1 MKIYKPIGSKERFA
15 EIFQGVNKVKLN
27 EGFGQNYNPQAVLE
41 MAYEGLKNGTLN
53 IVHSNSQGEGEQ
65 SFIEL
70 VCKDKQ
76 GNNITFTFK
85 TLSSAG
91 DQEGVYNV
99 DKTIMTNFSFDDQT
113 GEDSVEM
120 DENALKQFNAQ
131 HANDLFDAVKEYI
144 DVEETE
150 PAIDEI
156 YEDAIRKIDS
166 SPFGKNSFDK
176 LQTGKAYADE
186 KPVNPA
192 IRVKSPELDKF
203 VNEDDL
209 NKEVSFEGNNNTT
222 KVLNTVSQELKEK
235 IILDAATVVNRGLE
249 KQGLSRYDMPKE
261 AYNKLIKHVGL
272 AIFED
277 YSAKVNENLNEEEAK
292 IAGDY
297 PDPMGKKFKPKE
309 HYPKKKRKPQTSV
322 KLSETEEEN
331 NYEETSDSN
340 TPIDKRAK
348 KTAQSDIHK
357 EFNRTVPYDTKFN
370 AGIDEKA
377 EEPLTGDDNV
387 TDTEFMNKERQG
399 LQGGEKD
406 VPSDTT
412 NDINPE
418 TEMGTE
424 KDVKAGTGEDQISHQ
439 PMDNEPA
446 GDEIEKIAQDKE
458 EAGEMIAGGKGEG
471 KSPLEF
477 TSDQILK
484 GMRVEMEHTDDPMVS
499 LEIALDHLTEDP
511 EYYGDEEE
519 NPQLM
524 AQANAAADANEPEN
538 AEDDKE
544 KTDMLLGF
552 KPHNVGDEIET
563 DEDVDTDD
571 NIKWGKEMLRFH
583 KDYNN
588 NKTPEKPEDAL
599 SAESETPVEEKPKE
613 VAEEAGFE
621 EYTGNIG
628 DRYADE
634 DGNEFVVHDKV
645 KGGVTLKTQSGEIEV
660 ATSDLKFYK
669 KLNEGETIKKI
680 ITEEQIKTAKRT
692 LSNSKVPTGMTKKEA
707 VQILMNNNLK
717 KIL

>member
-209 NKEVSFEGNNNTT
+209 NKEVSFEGNNTTT

-235 IILDAATVVNRGLE
+235 IILDAATVVDRGLE

-377 EEPLTGDDNV
+377 EEPKTGDDNV

-399 LQGGEKD
+399 LQGGEND
-406 VPSDTT
+406 VNPDTT
-412 NDINPE
+412 NDVNPE

-424 KDVKAGTGEDQISHQ
+424 NDVEAGDGGAPEGAQIEPDFDKMGMGIGSDWDKKTRGISH
-439 PMDNEPA
+439 EPES
-446 GDEIEKIAQDKE
+446 DEIEKIAQDKE

-477 TSDQILK
+477 TPDQILK
-484 GMRVEMEHTDDPMVS
+484 GMKVEMEHSDDPMVS
-499 LEIALDHLTEDP
+499 LEIVLDHLTEDP
-511 EYYGDEEE
+511 EYYGNDEE
-519 NPQLM
+519 NPELM
-524 AQANAAADANEPEN
+524 AQANAAADVNKPEGE
-538 AEDDKE
+538 EDDKE
-544 KTDMLLGF
+544 MTNMLLGF
-552 KPHNVGDEIET
+552 KPHNVGDEIEG
-563 DEDVDTDD
+563 DEEIEKNPEPEV
-571 NIKWGKEMLRFH
+571 E
-583 KDYNN
+583 
-588 NKTPEKPEDAL
+588 PEKKEDELGEA
-599 SAESETPVEEKPKE
+599 
-613 VAEEAGFE
+613 EAGFE

-628 DRYADE
+628 DRYADD
-634 DGNEFVVHDKV
+634 DGNEFVVRDKV
-645 KGGVTLKTQSGEIEV
+645 KGMSAL
-660 ATSDLKFYK
+660 
-669 KLNEGETIKKI
+669 
-680 ITEEQIKTAKRT
+680 
-692 LSNSKVPTGMTKKEA
+692 
-707 VQILMNNNLK
+707 
-717 KIL
+717 

>member
-27 EGFGQNYNPQAVLE
+27 EGFGQSYNPQAVLE
-41 MAYEGLKNGTLN
+41 MAFEGLKNGTLN
-53 IVHSNSQGEGEQ
+53 VVHSNSQGEGEQ

-85 TLSSAG
+85 TLSSAD
-91 DQEGVYNV
+91 DQEGVYNI
-99 DKTIMTNFSFDDQT
+99 DKTIMTNFSFDDEN

-131 HANDLFDAVKEYI
+131 HVNDLFDAVKEYI

-150 PAIDEI
+150 PAIDEL

-166 SPFGKNSFDK
+166 SPFGKDSFDK

-209 NKEVSFEGNNNTT
+209 DKDISLEGNNITT
-222 KVLNTVSQELKEK
+222 KILGTVSKEVK
-235 IILDAATVVNRGLE
+235 EQIILDAAKVVDSGLE
-249 KQGLSRYDMPKE
+249 KQGLSRYEMSKE
-261 AYNKLIKHVGL
+261 AYNKLIKQVGL
-272 AIFED
+272 LLFD
-277 YSAKVNENLNEEEAK
+277 RYSAEVNENLNEEEIK

-322 KLSETEEEN
+322 KLSENVEDDDEI
-331 NYEETSDSN
+331 SDLN
-340 TPIDKRAK
+340 TPVPIDKAAK
-348 KTAQSDIHK
+348 KTAQSDMAK
-357 EFNRTVPYDTKFN
+357 DPTMKKFGSDRAAEPEGWNKPLLPYDTKFQF
-370 AGIDEKA
+370 A
-377 EEPLTGDDNV
+377 EEKTDEPKTGDDNV
-387 TDTEFMNKERQG
+387 TDTEFMDTERQG
-399 LQGGEKD
+399 LQGTEND
-406 VPSDTT
+406 VKQDTT
-412 NDINPE
+412 NDVNPE

-424 KDVKAGTGEDQISHQ
+424 KDIEAGTAEPETNDGMSH
-439 PMDNEPA
+439 EPA

-458 EAGEMIAGGKGEG
+458 EAGEMIPGGKGEG

-477 TSDQILK
+477 TPDQILK

-511 EYYGDEEE
+511 EYYGNDEE
-519 NPQLM
+519 NPELM
-524 AQANAAADANEPEN
+524 AQANAAADVDKPESE
-538 AEDDKE
+538 EDDKE
-544 KTDMLLGF
+544 MTNMLLGF
-552 KPHNVGDEIET
+552 KPHNVGDEIEG
-563 DEDVDTDD
+563 DEETEE
-571 NIKWGKEMLRFH
+571 N
-583 KDYNN
+583 
-588 NKTPEKPEDAL
+588 PEPEVPA
-599 SAESETPVEEKPKE
+599 EEKPKE

-628 DRYADE
+628 DRYADD
-634 DGNEFVVHDKV
+634 DGNEFVVRDKV

-669 KLNEGETIKKI
+669 KLNEGETKKKI

>member
-1 MKIYKPIGSKERFA
+1 MNNNIKKMKVFKPTGSKERFA

-27 EGFGQNYNPQAVLE
+27 EGFGQSYNPQAVLE
-41 MAYEGLKNGTLN
+41 MAFEGLKNGTLN

-85 TLSSAG
+85 TLSSAD
-91 DQEGVYNV
+91 DQEGVYNI

-144 DVEETE
+144 DVEEEE
-150 PAIDEI
+150 PAIDEL

-166 SPFGKNSFDK
+166 SPFGKDSFDK

-203 VNEDDL
+203 VSEDANSLLHFSQAARDAGSSFKTKL
-209 NKEVSFEGNNNTT
+209 AVSYQHVLANTLKDIGITIQNIEDIDNQKYKITAEYQGQPRTFTINGGKFNN
-222 KVLNTVSQELKEK
+222 
-235 IILDAATVVNRGLE
+235 A
-249 KQGLSRYDMPKE
+249 
-261 AYNKLIKHVGL
+261 
-272 AIFED
+272 
-277 YSAKVNENLNEEEAK
+277 AKVRELLKKALKIGVEESLYEEEAK

-370 AGIDEKA
+370 AGMDEKA

-399 LQGGEKD
+399 LQGGEDD
-406 VPSDTT
+406 VNPDTT
-412 NDINPE
+412 NDVNPE

-424 KDVKAGTGEDQISHQ
+424 NDVEAGDGMTPEPDFDKMGMGIGSDWDKKTRGT
-439 PMDNEPA
+439 DNE
-446 GDEIEKIAQDKE
+446 
-458 EAGEMIAGGKGEG
+458 
-471 KSPLEF
+471 LENDDVINNF
-477 TSDQILK
+477 NMNFFLK
-484 GMRVEMEHTDDPMVS
+484 
-499 LEIALDHLTEDP
+499 
-511 EYYGDEEE
+511 
-519 NPQLM
+519 
-524 AQANAAADANEPEN
+524 
-538 AEDDKE
+538 
-544 KTDMLLGF
+544 
-552 KPHNVGDEIET
+552 
-563 DEDVDTDD
+563 
-571 NIKWGKEMLRFH
+571 
-583 KDYNN
+583 
-588 NKTPEKPEDAL
+588 
-599 SAESETPVEEKPKE
+599 
-613 VAEEAGFE
+613 
-621 EYTGNIG
+621 
-628 DRYADE
+628 
-634 DGNEFVVHDKV
+634 
-645 KGGVTLKTQSGEIEV
+645 
-660 ATSDLKFYK
+660 
-669 KLNEGETIKKI
+669 
-680 ITEEQIKTAKRT
+680 
-692 LSNSKVPTGMTKKEA
+692 
-707 VQILMNNNLK
+707 
-717 KIL
+717 